1 MDVFYAP
8 REEVTL
14 AILPAHILAR
24 SFSHIV
30 QLVQNVQLVQIT
42 ALAPGDDKVIFSKPW
57 TSQLDYLFHLVVKAS
72 LDFIV
77 SRSLTEEGVWG
88 SDDIFI
94 Y

>member
-30 QLVQNVQLVQIT
+30 QLVKYVQLVQIT
-42 ALAPGDDKVIFSKPW
+42 ALAPGDNEVIFPN
-57 TSQLDYLFHLVVKAS
+57 LAPAN
-72 LDFIV
+72 
-77 SRSLTEEGVWG
+77 
-88 SDDIFI
+88 
-94 Y
+94 

>member
-30 QLVQNVQLVQIT
+30 QLVQYVQLVQIT
-42 ALAPGDDKVIFSKPW
+42 ALAPGDNKVNFPNLGPVNLIIC
-57 TSQLDYLFHLVVKAS
+57 
-72 LDFIV
+72 FI
-77 SRSLTEEGVWG
+77 
-88 SDDIFI
+88 
-94 Y
+94 